1 MLSPPSCMP
10 VVPFTPPCVPVVPSS
25 PPGSPGTPS
34 SPTSYHDA
42 AKSLVS
48 SHTQG
53 LTIKFKQAMPISGV
67 LNATQTDLWPCGK
80 WAYHLPAAQNLHRS
94 NRSCQW
100 YQKRYVGVCSQ
111 HKFLLTAPSML
122 MHIYHCSGSF
132 KSWSCRSY
140 LLPWNLTSQK

>member
-67 LNATQTDLWPCGK
+67 LNATQTDL
-80 WAYHLPAAQNLHRS
+80 
-94 NRSCQW
+94 
-100 YQKRYVGVCSQ
+100 
-111 HKFLLTAPSML
+111 
-122 MHIYHCSGSF
+122 
-132 KSWSCRSY
+132 
-140 LLPWNLTSQK
+140 